1 MGREVI
7 ESAKAVVVKKSQTA
21 LQSQDATVCEKL
33 FELEKQ
39 QESLQTQISDVS
51 TKLDLILS
59 ALKNH

>member
-1 MGREVI
+1 MI

-21 LQSQDATVCEKL
+21 LLSQDATVSEKL
-33 FELEKQ
+33 LELEKQ